1 MCFCKRTTPFRSW
14 VVIVQYTEN
23 DVQTWEA
30 STFWPRFHITL
41 GERIEKL
48 QVVALTSCGLTKLG
62 ITKLHILPGIL
73 QGLAIAKTS
82 RDISLLITSYACP
95 ISAWWPPNPDTTAS
109 ACQESCLDNFCRS
122 SRFHARQK
130 GKKLDEDLS
139 ILLIQHNTASR
150 KEHHFRTGTSC
161 IR

>member
-1 MCFCKRTTPFRSW
+1 
-14 VVIVQYTEN
+14 VIVKYTVN

-41 GERIEKL
+41 GEREEKL
-48 QVVALTSCGLTKLG
+48 QVVALSPRGLTKLV

-82 RDISLLITSYACP
+82 RDISLLITSYACST
-95 ISAWWPPNPDTTAS
+95 SAWCSPNPDTTAS

-122 SRFHARQK
+122 SQFHARLK
-130 GKKLDEDLS
+130 GKKLHEDLS
-139 ILLIQHNTASR
+139 IFLIQHNTASR
-150 KEHHFRTGTSC
+150 RKQHF
-161 IR
+161 